1 MKFFIDT
8 ADIAEIRDLAATGLV
23 DGVTTNPS
31 LIAKSG
37 RKFLDVVAEIC
48 AVITDHI
55 MPGMSGSQ
63 FVRELRK
70 IQPDLPVMVV
80 SGMEEAEPE
89 YEGMNVVF
97 LLKPLSPDL
106 MLSNLR
112 DLLQQDQQ
120 GAA

>member
-1 MKFFIDT
+1 
-8 ADIAEIRDLAATGLV
+8 
-23 DGVTTNPS
+23 
-31 LIAKSG
+31 
-37 RKFLDVVAEIC
+37 
-48 AVITDHI
+48 
-55 MPGMSGSQ
+55 
-63 FVRELRK
+63 
-70 IQPDLPVMVV
+70 MVV